1 MDTFEKTREGA
12 GPNSLLAE
20 LTESQLRA
28 MLAISRRATYRKG
41 EVLYNQGDTGNSA
54 ALILSGAIKISTF
67 SAAGREIV
75 FAYLSAGDMVGDV
88 AVLDGSVRTATATAA
103 EKVECFILPRAEL
116 NRMIASDP
124 DLAVAVIRFLCGRLR
139 ATNSLLESDRSYEQ
153 AARLARGILRLLK
166 EHGHRD
172 AEEGNLGLSIN
183 QTDLGAFV
191 SMAREN
197 VSRQISD
204 WGRAGILRLE
214 RGRIII
220 QDKEALEEIADI
232 FED

>member
-1 MDTFEKTREGA
+1 MDGTEKIREEA

-20 LTESQLRA
+20 LSEQQLQA
-28 MLAISRRATYRKG
+28 MLSVSRRAKYRKG
-41 EVLYNQGDTGNSA
+41 EVIYNQGDRGESA
-54 ALILSGAIKISTF
+54 ALILTGAVKISTF
-67 SAAGREIV
+67 SVTGREIV

-88 AVLDGSVRTATATAA
+88 AVLDGAVRTATATAA
-103 EKVECFILPRAEL
+103 EKVECFILPRVEL

-124 DLAVAVIRFLCGRLR
+124 DLTAAVIRFLCGRLR
-139 ATNSLLESDRSYEQ
+139 ATNLLLESDRSYEQ

-172 AEEGNLGLSIN
+172 SAAGTLGLSIS
-183 QTDLGAFV
+183 QSDLGAFV

-197 VSRQISD
+197 VSRQVSD
-204 WGRAGILRLE
+204 WSRAGILKLE
-214 RGRIII
+214 RGRIVIL
-220 QDKEALEEIADI
+220 DKEALEEIADI

>member
-1 MDTFEKTREGA
+1 MDNTQKIRDGA

-20 LTESQLRA
+20 LSEDQLQA
-28 MLAISRRATYRKG
+28 MLSVSRRATYRKG
-41 EVLYNQGDTGNSA
+41 EVLCNQGDAGDSA
-54 ALILSGAIKISTF
+54 ALILTGAVKISTF
-67 SAAGREIV
+67 SATGREIV

-88 AVLDGSVRTATATAA
+88 AVLDGSMRTATATAS

-124 DLAVAVIRFLCGRLR
+124 ELAAAVIRFLCGRLR
-139 ATNSLLESDRSYEQ
+139 STNSLLESDRSYEQ

-172 AEEGNLGLSIN
+172 SEEGNLGLSIN
-183 QTDLGAFV
+183 QSDLGAFV

-204 WGRAGILRLE
+204 WSRAEILKLE

-220 QDKEALEEIADI
+220 LDKDALEEIADI
-232 FED
+232 FDE